1 MKRERIWVNDTSKLE
16 RLGFTHYPANKY
28 IGERWIYHG
37 IRVDGK
43 GFVCVFSIK
52 VAAIMKLIELGKL
65 GLIEQRVQSTK
76 PKIQVMM
83 TDDEYSDFKKWKEE
97 KE

>member
-16 RLGFTHYPANKY
+16 SLGFTHYSANDY
-28 IGERWIYHG
+28 MGERWTYHR
-37 IRVDGK
+37 IRVDEK
-43 GFVCVFSIK
+43 GFVSVFSIK
-52 VAAIMKLIELGKL
+52 VASIMKLIELGKL
-65 GLIEQRVQSTK
+65 GLIEQRAQSTK

-83 TDDEYSDFKKWKEE
+83 TDDEYRDFQKWKEV